1 MYHKLLPVGSCGFF
15 KSSSVKR
22 ESSSIRSISL
32 SIWTLGKPLNA
43 LREKEDPTFQ
53 NGFLALTYSIPVIR
67 LNTNLDEKSKQNNRS
82 CFEGYFSS
90 VISFCICYNYFNL
103 SNKKHTASIHNF
115 EKKAWRRKGNSYKP
129 HISDNQNHQKMK
141 RDYYQANAGVS
152 NSTSWKLISSKIK
165 RHEAK
170 RWNWSYQKEDTFVFI
185 LSYNNFHDFIFL
197 AVLSSFTKLIYKY
210 FYKNQEQRKTEYRIG
225 SY

>member
-1 MYHKLLPVGSCGFF
+1 MGSCGFF